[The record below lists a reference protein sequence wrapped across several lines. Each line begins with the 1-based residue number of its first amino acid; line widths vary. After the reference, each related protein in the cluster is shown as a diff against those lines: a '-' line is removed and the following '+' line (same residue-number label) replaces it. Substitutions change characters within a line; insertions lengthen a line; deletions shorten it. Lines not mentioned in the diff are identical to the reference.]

1 MMKNEF
7 ISFCKALNL
16 VNWLISN
23 PEDIELDLRSDAHYK
38 YYSGMAQR
46 SPRHKR
52 TRGVLLACLCM
63 CDLALQ
69 ERPGSRFI
77 HPCTYALTTII
88 YTVFMIEHA

>member
-1 MMKNEF
+1 M
-7 ISFCKALNL
+7 
-16 VNWLISN
+16 NWLISN

-69 ERPGSRFI
+69 TTRFKI
-77 HPCTYALTTII
+77 HPSLYVRIDDDNI
-88 YTVFMIEHA
+88 YSIYD